1 MVSYKTNKQTEVH
14 FADINS
20 ALLFKRAQ
28 RCIGLY
34 CVTSTRINQYLF
46 NHKWWMSLLS
56 LLPAQTTSG
65 TISHPSYLEPRFR
78 FFFCFFFKEFYL
90 EKNLCW
96 VPQNHLNLNTS
107 CFLLTWTTFFVSP
120 LCVQVPISF
129 HPCRLDLTEP
139 DLPLEVIQQ
148 SMMPLAHWEFRAY

>member
-14 FADINS
+14 FADTNS

-78 FFFCFFFKEFYL
+78 FFFLFFLVLPREKSVLSSPESSKFK
-90 EKNLCW
+90 
-96 VPQNHLNLNTS
+96 H
-107 CFLLTWTTFFVSP
+107 FLLPSHMDYVFRLTSLCTCPYFLSSLPAWPNRAWPSFGGDPAIDDATGP
-120 LCVQVPISF
+120 LRV
-129 HPCRLDLTEP
+129 
-139 DLPLEVIQQ
+139 
-148 SMMPLAHWEFRAY
+148 